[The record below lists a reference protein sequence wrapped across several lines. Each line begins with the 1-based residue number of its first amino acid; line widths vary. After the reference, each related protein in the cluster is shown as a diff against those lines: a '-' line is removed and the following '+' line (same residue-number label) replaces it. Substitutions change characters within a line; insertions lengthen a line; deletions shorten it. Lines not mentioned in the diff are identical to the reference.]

1 MTKQVAGHNWYQ
13 SLNEMLLHLKS
24 GQEISAEELDEMVNT
39 ILLCKD
45 TLDFIKQHDPFH
57 CPDLYTVDKL
67 TSLLKYIMLVNG

>member
-1 MTKQVAGHNWYQ
+1 
-13 SLNEMLLHLKS
+13 MLLHLKS

-45 TLDFIKQHDPFH
+45 TLDFIKQHDLNH

-67 TSLLKYIMLVNG
+67 TSLLKYIMIVNG